1 MWIFVVLHCLIC
13 LFVYICMRM
22 KLLKSSRMIMPLVL
36 FVPVFG
42 LCCLFVL
49 EWESRGDMK
58 SKKEVGVDKLKI
70 NDEIYRSI
78 LMEEDSTSAL
88 VVPLQEALIMND
100 VSVRRQLMMDIMY
113 DDTREYVDTLLEARM
128 NDDTEVVHYATTAM
142 VELQKNFDRELLI
155 IEKKYEA
162 EPEDPV
168 LLNSYLKLLDDYIG
182 SRLLEGNTLLGI
194 RRRYT
199 TLLDKK
205 IEMEKEHPEDSKRLY
220 EASAENE
227 LYLKNYEAALRKIN
241 SILVKWPADEIGY
254 LLLIKYHTLLKSR
267 EGINLV
273 LKQLEQRKVYLSPAG
288 RKTVEF
294 WREDTD

>member
-205 IEMEKEHPEDSKRLY
+205 IEMEKENPEDSKRLY